1 MSRDVAVWVLLVAF
15 VALVGALV
23 YLACLHIARQ
33 RRRFLY
39 AHSTAMHAIRDINA
53 RYEGCFFD
61 YQDSYLYR
69 ADLSS
74 KQKFDRFDA
83 EGYLFA
89 IVRETLPTWEDVL
102 RRAASNT
109 ANYDAYCAECDR
121 ALSRSATPRQV
132 PWYFGSRKRY
142 RRFECAQF
150 RSQVLHPKHGLDV
163 RVAWSYTSPAGRN
176 NYADAQDFGLPEV
189 AGLVGAGHD
198 RRAYEASAK
207 YQRGLV
213 TPKVRFEVFRRD
225 GYRCQICGRTQ
236 AEGAKLVVDH
246 IVPVAKGGTSDMDN
260 LQTLCFECN
269 SGKSDRFM

>member
-1 MSRDVAVWVLLVAF
+1 MSRDVAVWVLLVALM
-15 VALVGALV
+15 ALVGALV
-23 YLACLHIARQ
+23 YLACLYIARQ

-53 RYEGCFFD
+53 RYEGCFCD
-61 YQDSYLYR
+61 YQDSCLYR

-89 IVRETLPTWEDVL
+89 IVRETLSTWGDVL
-102 RRAASNT
+102 ERASSNAAS
-109 ANYDAYCAECDR
+109 YDAYCAECDR
-121 ALSRSATPRQV
+121 ALSRSVTPGQV
-132 PWYFGSRKRY
+132 PWYFGSPRRY

-150 RSQVLHPKHGLDV
+150 RSQMLHPKHGLDV

-176 NYADAQDFGLPEV
+176 SYADAQDFGLSEV
-189 AGLVGAGHD
+189 AGLVEAGHD
-198 RRAYEASAK
+198 RCAYEASAR
-207 YQRGLV
+207 YQRSLV

-246 IVPVAKGGTSDMDN
+246 IIPVAKGGQSTMDN

-269 SGKSDRFM
+269 AGKSDSFM

>member
-1 MSRDVAVWVLLVAF
+1 MSHDVAIWLLLAVI
-15 VALVGALV
+15 VALVTALA
-23 YLACLHIARQ
+23 YLVCSHIARQ

-39 AHSTAMHAIRDINA
+39 AHSTAMHAICDINA
-53 RYEGCFFD
+53 RYGGCFCD
-61 YQDSYLYR
+61 YQDSYFYR

-83 EGYLFA
+83 EGYLFT
-89 IVRETLPTWEDVL
+89 IVRETLSTWEDVL
-102 RRAASNT
+102 DRTTSNA
-109 ANYDAYCAECDR
+109 ANYDAYCAECEH
-121 ALSRSATPRQV
+121 ALAHSVTPEQV
-132 PWYFGSRKRY
+132 PWYFLSRERY
-142 RRFECAQF
+142 RRFECTQF
-150 RSQVLHPKHGLDV
+150 RSQMLNPKHGLDV

-176 NYADAQDFGLPEV
+176 SYADARDFGISEV
-189 AGLVGAGHD
+189 ADLVQEAYD

-207 YQRGLV
+207 YQRSLI

-246 IVPVAKGGTSDMDN
+246 IVPVARGGQSTMDN

-269 SGKSDRFM
+269 AGKSDRSM